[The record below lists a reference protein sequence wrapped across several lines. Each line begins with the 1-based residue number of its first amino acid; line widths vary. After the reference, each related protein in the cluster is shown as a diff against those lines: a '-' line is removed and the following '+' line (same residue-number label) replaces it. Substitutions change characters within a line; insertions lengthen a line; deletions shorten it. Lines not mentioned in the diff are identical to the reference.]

1 MNHELE
7 NDGQR
12 WKAFMTA
19 PMPSGGLYRPETII
33 GTPCASCENAGNPC
47 RMVDPIHAVVVP
59 WSVMGD
65 AREFAFVCD
74 GCAAAV
80 KDMHEMPRGILT
92 VGVLRSL
99 LATCSDDDHVV
110 IGTPAEWRDV
120 SEWLNIESVQPADG
134 DSYQAFTLF
143 AADTFDGRQF

>member
-33 GTPCASCENAGNPC
+33 GTPCASCESAGNPC
-47 RMVDPIHAVVVP
+47 RMVDPIHAVVVS
-59 WSVMGD
+59 WDVMGD

-74 GCAAAV
+74 GCAAA
-80 KDMHEMPRGILT
+80 
-92 VGVLRSL
+92 
-99 LATCSDDDHVV
+99 
-110 IGTPAEWRDV
+110 
-120 SEWLNIESVQPADG
+120 ADE
-134 DSYQAFTLF
+134 Y
-143 AADTFDGRQF
+143 DGRQF